1 MQYMD
6 EIADLSSAK
15 DGSKGESKDDFKEDS
30 KEDFK
35 DDEEEELDD
44 CWLLAEPLVQVVL
57 VLVLAAVRL
66 FFVFFLV

>member
-15 DGSKGESKDDFKEDS
+15 DESKGESKDDFKEDS

-35 DDEEEELDD
+35 EDFKDDEEEELDD
-44 CWLLAEPLVQVVL
+44 CWLFAEPLLEVALVL
-57 VLVLAAVRL
+57 VLV
-66 FFVFFLV
+66 